1 MMKVLAVMN
10 SIHNFIS
17 GENFFRPM
25 VKVDRK
31 RYIALVK
38 ETLKFIHI
46 PAFTQNEAI

>member
-1 MMKVLAVMN
+1 
-10 SIHNFIS
+10 
-17 GENFFRPM
+17 M

-38 ETLKFIHI
+38 ETLKFILI